1 LWRDLRVL
9 EHIENEFRNQGKTAV
24 FFLLSTEV
32 SQRRSRDINNMES
45 EYNWPVAH
53 REGWPDLSG
62 GEAGFY
68 TAVQEFNAR
77 SRNIKIVFINQFG
90 FEQRHCGR
98 RMPDDMEFMDIR
110 KGSDVE
116 FGQSI
121 YEPFGIS
128 QFEPLTFGGIC
139 VTSNVCGCAGF
150 LRDVADVK
158 NVNNVIFADY
168 TDLETRDSP
177 DIEDLLQIDRSMR
190 NRIEASVSEKVA
202 KEVIAR
208 LPENQ
213 SEIERLIETGFEI
226 AKNMSWEVAVSNYLM
241 VSLQKALDKQHSQ
254 KIYTKT

>member
-9 EHIENEFRNQGKTAV
+9 EHIENDFRNQGKTAV

-32 SQRRSRDINNMES
+32 SQRRSPDIYNMES

-68 TAVQEFNAR
+68 TAIQEFNAQ

-98 RMPDDMEFMDIR
+98 RMPEDMEFMDIR

-121 YEPFGIS
+121 YEPFGIA

-139 VTSNVCGCAGF
+139 VATNFCGCTGF
-150 LRDVADVK
+150 LKDIADVEK
-158 NVNNVIFADY
+158 IRNVIIADY
-168 TDLETRDSP
+168 TNLETQNYA
-177 DIEDLLQIDRSMR
+177 DIEDLLQIDRMVR
-190 NRIEASVSEKVA
+190 NQIEARVSEKVA
-202 KEVIAR
+202 KEVISR
-208 LPENQ
+208 LPQNE
-213 SEIERLIETGFEI
+213 SEIESMIETGFEL
-226 AKNMSWEVAVSNYLM
+226 AKNMSWDMAVRNYLL
-241 VSLQKALDKQHSQ
+241 VSLQKALDKQHSRI
-254 KIYTKT
+254 IYTKT